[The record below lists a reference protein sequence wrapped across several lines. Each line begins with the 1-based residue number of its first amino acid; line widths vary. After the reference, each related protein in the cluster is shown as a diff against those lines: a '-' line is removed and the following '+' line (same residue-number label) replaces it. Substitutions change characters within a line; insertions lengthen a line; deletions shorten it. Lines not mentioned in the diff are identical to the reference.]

1 MKAASQGYWVGA
13 VVQTGGNTKRQ
24 LPKRGRYMA
33 NLPPQRD
40 TRNKLYQ
47 LILDEDIEAFNTR
60 CTGEDCCDFKNLDF
74 RSQDLRQFKVE
85 GIDFSGCY
93 FRQADLRGLDLS
105 TCRLEGASIHGAK
118 ISGVY
123 FPPELS
129 PEEIRLSLDYGTR
142 LRYGKY

>member
-1 MKAASQGYWVGA
+1 MASQ
-13 VVQTGGNTKRQ
+13 
-24 LPKRGRYMA
+24 
-33 NLPPQRD
+33 PPHRD
-40 TRNKLYQ
+40 TRNILYQ
-47 LILDEDIEAFNTR
+47 LILDEDIEAFNAR
-60 CTGEDCCDFKNLDF
+60 CTAAGK
-74 RSQDLRQFKVE
+74 LRQFKVN

-105 TCRLEGASIHGAK
+105 NCRLEGASIHGAK

-129 PEEIRLSLDYGTR
+129 PQEIRLSLDYGTR